1 MPHHHTDGEDQGAQ
15 VEIRV
20 RGHLDRRWAGW
31 FDGLAISPEDDG
43 TTRLHG
49 PAVDQAGLHGA
60 LQTLRDL
67 GLDLVSVSTVLGAAP
82 DDPTRAERPDHRS
95 EPT

>member
-1 MPHHHTDGEDQGAQ
+1 MPHHRTEHEDPGTQ

-20 RGHLDRRWAGW
+20 RGHLDRRWTGW

-43 TTRLHG
+43 TTLLHG
-49 PAVDQAGLHGA
+49 SGVDQARLHGA

-67 GLDLVSVSTVLGAAP
+67 GLDLVSVSTVQGVAP
-82 DDPTRAERPDHRS
+82 GDPTRAERPDHRS
-95 EPT
+95 EAT